1 MFLLIIYLIVLGIIF
16 VAGLVLLGSFKTK
29 GGIARALNMSLFSV
43 ALPRDPSTGQG
54 QGQQRTE
61 KELIS
66 VMEQLYSSFS
76 NIHSKGWNK
85 FLYGEP
91 YISLEMAVHHV
102 GEEIF
107 FYMAVPKTYEQIFE
121 KQVHG
126 FFPTAEVEKVKDYN
140 IFNPDGVSVGA
151 HVRLS
156 TNPILPFKTYQVL
169 QADPLSEVA
178 TALSKLEK
186 EGEGAA
192 VQILMR
198 PSHRK
203 DLRSLAQ
210 KVARQMQSGLSFKE
224 GLSAAKKKPKKPK
237 PNEPQ
242 SNALRVVT
250 PFEEEIIKGIQSK
263 AVKPLFDTNIRVVV
277 SAGSEM
283 RAKQILNDIE
293 GSLVQF
299 SSTDMNSLKAV
310 GASSG
315 SLNKLLFNF
324 SFRLFDDSYSTLL
337 SSEEI
342 TSLYHF
348 PLASTIAPRIKFL
361 KSKTAEPPVNLPQEG
376 VILGRNV
383 FRGVTNMIRMTRND
397 RRRHFYVL
405 GQTGTG
411 KSTAMENMIYQDI
424 SNGDGVAFI
433 DPHGTAVEKILG
445 TIPPERMQDVIV
457 FDPADVGRPIGLNML
472 EYDIRY
478 PEQKTFIVNE
488 LLSIFQKLFLAETM
502 GPMFDQ
508 YFRNAVLLLLDD
520 YQHERPTLV
529 NVPRVLTDDQYRRD
543 KLSRETN
550 PIVKNFW
557 EFEAEKAGGEAAL
570 ANMAPYITSKINGF
584 IANEYLRPIL
594 SQAESSFNFREVID
608 QRKILLVNLSKGRI
622 GDINAN
628 LLGMLIVG
636 KLLIAALSRVDMPE
650 DQRNDFYL
658 YIDEFQNFT
667 TDSIATIL
675 AEARKYKLNLII
687 AHQFVKQLVDKI
699 RDAVFGNV
707 GSMAVFRVGA
717 DDAEFLKNQFEPVFT
732 PQDLLN
738 IDNFNCYVKLLINN
752 QVARPFNI
760 RIEAPQES
768 NPEIAQKIKELSR
781 LKYGKPNA

>member
-1 MFLLIIYLIVLGIIF
+1 
-16 VAGLVLLGSFKTK
+16 
-29 GGIARALNMSLFSV
+29 MSLFLIT
-43 ALPRDPSTGQG
+43 LPRDSSTSPG

-91 YISLEMAVHHV
+91 YLALEMAVHHV

-126 FFPTAEVEKVKDYN
+126 FFSAAEVEKVKDYN
-140 IFNPDGVSVGA
+140 IFNPNGVSLGA
-151 HVRLS
+151 YVKLS
-156 TNPILPFKTYQVL
+156 ANQMLPFKTYQNL
-169 QADPLSEVA
+169 QSDPLSEIA

-192 VQILMR
+192 IQILMK
-198 PSHRK
+198 PSHRNET
-203 DLRSLAQ
+203 RSLAQ
-210 KVARQMQSGLSFKE
+210 KVAREMQSGLSFKE
-224 GLSAAKKKPKKPK
+224 ALPAAKRSKPKIQKE
-237 PNEPQ
+237 EPQ
-242 SNALRVVT
+242 KPRVVT
-250 PFEEEIIKGIQSK
+250 PFEEEVIKGIQSK
-263 AVKPLFDTNIRVVV
+263 ATKPAFETNIRMVV
-277 SAGSEM
+277 SADNEM
-283 RAKQILNDIE
+283 RAKQILNDME

-299 SSTDMNSLKAV
+299 TANEMNSLKV
-310 GASSG
+310 VNTSSRA
-315 SLNKLLFNF
+315 LDKLLFNF
-324 SFRLFDDSYSTLL
+324 SFRLFDESYSTLL

-348 PLASTIAPRIKFL
+348 PLAFTLAPRIKFL
-361 KSKTAEPPVNLPQEG
+361 RSKASEPPINLPQEG
-376 VILGRNV
+376 VILGRNI
-383 FRGVTNMIRMTRND
+383 FRGVTSMVRMADSD

-411 KSTAMENMIYQDI
+411 KSTLMENMIYQDI
-424 SNGDGVAFI
+424 LNGDGVAFI
-433 DPHGTAVEKILG
+433 DPHGTAIDKILT
-445 TIPPERMQDVIV
+445 TIPPERMEDVIV
-457 FDPADVGRPIGLNML
+457 FDPADVGRPIGINML

-520 YQHERPTLV
+520 SQHEKPTLV
-529 NVPRVLTDDQYRRD
+529 NIPRVLTDETYRKD
-543 KLSRETN
+543 KLSREAN

-594 SQAESSFNFREVID
+594 SQQDSAFNFREVID
-608 QRKILLVNLSKGRI
+608 QKKILLVNLSKGRI

-628 LLGMLIVG
+628 LLGMFMVG
-636 KLLIAALSRVDMPE
+636 KLLIAALSRVDAPE
-650 DQRNDFYL
+650 EQRNDFYL

-675 AEARKYKLNLII
+675 AEARKYRLNLII
-687 AHQFVKQLVDKI
+687 ANQFIKQLVEKI

-752 QVARPFNI
+752 QTARPFNI
-760 RIEAPQES
+760 KVDPPQEG
-768 NPEIAQKIKELSR
+768 NPELSQKIKELSR
-781 LKYGKPNA
+781 MKYGKVQN